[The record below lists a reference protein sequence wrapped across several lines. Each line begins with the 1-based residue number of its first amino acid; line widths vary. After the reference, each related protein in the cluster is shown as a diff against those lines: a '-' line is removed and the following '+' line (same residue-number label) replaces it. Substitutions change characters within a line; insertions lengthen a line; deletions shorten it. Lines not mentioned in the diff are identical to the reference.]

1 MAKYFLGSVGE
12 AEAYRVTSSISGATT
27 MDLVFAS
34 KTLTDSAVNISVN
47 KEQII
52 DSYNGA
58 PAGVFFHSP
67 NVNITLSDIL
77 WNPKFVEASLG
88 GQFNN
93 LCEDGNVEYYTI
105 EATANSDGYVDL
117 VTPDPNGKKIK
128 FPAPISLP
136 SIGEGEVYVV
146 IGKLVGDL
154 DWYEFPCSFNEAG
167 THCYIGKSI
176 PEAHVPGNIQGVLKP
191 DATYCFKY
199 PIKSNRSKTIA
210 ITSRIIPDE
219 LFLVITTPIFMADSN
234 SLNPL
239 GTPLRTNYASEYKY
253 ISTGKMVG
261 KIVYEV
267 PRWVLDSDLSFN
279 FTAAGTSGMQ
289 LTGTVLESIDNED
302 QSVFM
307 RLREFI
313 KPRVWYEG
321 LISLFSSTDTVLT
334 NTSPVMYGLYA
345 DGSYSQI
352 ESSVDEVRLIFK
364 PIDGTWENA
373 SNSTYDFDNHTYNV
387 TGEFSTASGNLR
399 VFPAVTWLDEDN
411 NEILVI
417 LEKIYCDLNG

>member
-1 MAKYFLGSVGE
+1 
-12 AEAYRVTSSISGATT
+12 
-27 MDLVFAS
+27 
-34 KTLTDSAVNISVN
+34 
-47 KEQII
+47 
-52 DSYNGA
+52 
-58 PAGVFFHSP
+58 
-67 NVNITLSDIL
+67 
-77 WNPKFVEASLG
+77 
-88 GQFNN
+88 
-93 LCEDGNVEYYTI
+93 
-105 EATANSDGYVDL
+105 
-117 VTPDPNGKKIK
+117 
-128 FPAPISLP
+128 
-136 SIGEGEVYVV
+136 
-146 IGKLVGDL
+146 
-154 DWYEFPCSFNEAG
+154 
-167 THCYIGKSI
+167 
-176 PEAHVPGNIQGVLKP
+176 
-191 DATYCFKY
+191 
-199 PIKSNRSKTIA
+199 
-210 ITSRIIPDE
+210 
-219 LFLVITTPIFMADSN
+219 MADSN

-239 GTPLRTNYASEYKY
+239 DTNYASEYEY

-302 QSVFM
+302 RSVFM

-321 LISLFSSTDTVLT
+321 LISLFSSTDTVST

-364 PIDGTWENA
+364 PTGGTWVNA

-387 TGEFSTASGNLR
+387 TGKFSTASGNLK

-417 LEKIYCDLNG
+417 LEDIYCDLSTGG

>member
-12 AEAYRVTSSISGATT
+12 AEAYRVTSSISGETT
-27 MDLVFAS
+27 MDLVFTS

-58 PAGVFFHSP
+58 PAGIFYHSP

-88 GQFNN
+88 SQFNE
-93 LCEDGNVEYYTI
+93 LCDDGNIEYYTI
-105 EATANSDGYVDL
+105 EATANSNGYVDL
-117 VTPDPNGKKIK
+117 VTPDVSGKKIK
-128 FPAPISLP
+128 FPAPIALP
-136 SIGEGEVYVV
+136 SIGEGDVYIV

-154 DWYEFPCSFNEAG
+154 DWYEFSCSFSQDG
-167 THCYIGKSI
+167 THCYIGKQNIS
-176 PEAHVPGNIQGVLKP
+176 EAHVPSGIQGVLKP
-191 DATYCFKY
+191 GASYCFKY

-239 GTPLRTNYASEYKY
+239 ETSYASEYEY
-253 ISTGKMVG
+253 ISTGRMVG

-279 FTAAGTSGMQ
+279 FTTAGTAGMQ

-307 RLREFI
+307 KLREFI

-321 LISLFSSTDTVLT
+321 LVGLFSSTDTVVA
-334 NTSPVMYGLYA
+334 NTSPVMYGIYA
-345 DGSYSQI
+345 DGTYSQI
-352 ESSVDEVRLIFK
+352 DSTVDDVQLVFK
-364 PIDGTWENA
+364 PISGTWTNA
-373 SNSTYDFDNHTYNV
+373 SNSTYQFDNTTYNV
-387 TGEFSTASGNLR
+387 TGKFSTASGSLR
-399 VFPAVTWLDEDN
+399 VYPAVTWLDDDN
-411 NEILVI
+411 NEILVT
-417 LEKIYCDLNG
+417 LDDIYCDLSTNG